1 MRVAFFYNAQLHQ
14 IPHSL
19 PMAFELSAMQGFCVD
34 ILSPYPGHLDFVR
47 EMERLYPESRVNYR
61 LLGTAWPL
69 RLLRKVSRVQVPPKL
84 LTLWH
89 NRHVFD
95 EYDALVVTEKT
106 SLNLK
111 RFGVRRP
118 KFIHTAHGA
127 GDKGTAVERRI
138 RKFDF
143 VLAPGPKT
151 AGWLAEAGLVRP
163 GDHAVGAY
171 AKFDMVRRMRQQPR
185 RLFDND
191 RPTILYNPNWD
202 PKYASWERFGWDVL
216 EYFAGSD
223 RYNLV
228 FAPHVRLF
236 DPPTPD
242 KYAPFARYRD
252 LPHMLIDLGSG
263 RSVDMTYTISA
274 DAYLGDVSSQVYEF
288 LLSPRPCL
296 FLDAHGVEWQGNP
309 RYLFWT
315 LGPVV
320 SDMADFG
327 AALDSLMADPSPWRP
342 FQEQAVAATFDL
354 TVAEP
359 GRHNADVI
367 ATWLRKK
374 VAAGKA

>member
-19 PMAFELSAMQGFCVD
+19 PMAFELSVLPGFTVD
-34 ILSPYPGHLDFVR
+34 VLSPYQGHLDFVR
-47 EMERLYPESRVNYR
+47 DLQRLYPESRVTLR
-61 LLGTAWPL
+61 LLETAWPL

-106 SLNLK
+106 SLNLR

-118 KFIHTAHGA
+118 KLIHTAHGA

-143 VLAPGPKT
+143 VLSPGPKT
-151 AGWLAEAGLVRP
+151 DRWLVEAGLVRP

-202 PKYASWERFGWDVL
+202 PAYASWERFGREVL
-216 EYFAGSD
+216 DFFAASD

-242 KYAPFARYRD
+242 KYAAFADYRG
-252 LPHMLIDLGSG
+252 LPHMLIDLGSP
-263 RSVDMTYTISA
+263 RSVDMTYSISA

-288 LLSPRPCL
+288 LLSSRPCL
-296 FLDAHGVEWQGNP
+296 FLDAHGADWRDNP

-320 SDMADFG
+320 SDMAAFG
-327 AALDSLMADPSPWRP
+327 PALDGVMADPSPWRAA
-342 FQEQAVAATFDL
+342 QEQAVAATFDL
-354 TVAEP
+354 SVAEP
-359 GRHNADVI
+359 GRHNARILAD
-367 ATWLRKK
+367 WLYRK
-374 VAAGKA
+374 AGRWDG